1 MLLEGKNAV
10 IHGAGGGS
18 AASPGPSPAGAR
30 GSLVAGRTRNSLEAV
45 TADITAAGGLAEVT
59 ELDAFD
65 DRAVEEPVP
74 VLAAG

>member
-30 GSLVAGRTRNSLEAV
+30 VFLAGRTRNSLEAV
-45 TADITAAGGLAEVT
+45 TADITAAGGLAEVA